1 MKFDLATFKQVK
13 LANSATFLQPQFNA
27 ATCSCDNAVLEAHY
41 KVLVTGVERPN
52 SFEIKES
59 LVDVVY
65 GSTDK
70 TDACKSANHY
80 QLKTSLTYLQYNDI
94 KVIANKYNGA
104 PGYIKGSPVLIANQV
119 KAVQE
124 NAEDDTRTEVDIFP
138 FYSNGFPFRGAD

>member
-1 MKFDLATFKQVK
+1 MKFDLATFKQIK
-13 LANSATFLQPQFNA
+13 LANSATFLQPSFNA

-41 KVLVTGVERPN
+41 TVLFAALSEPN
-52 SFEIKES
+52 SFEIREI

-80 QLKTSLTYLQYNDI
+80 QLKTSLTYLQYNDT
-94 KVIANKYNGA
+94 KVIANKYNGS

-124 NAEDDTRTEVDIFP
+124 NAEDDTRTSVDIYP
-138 FYSNGFPFRGAD
+138 FYTNGFPFRGAD

>member
-41 KVLVTGVERPN
+41 TVLFTALEKPN
-52 SFEIKES
+52 SFEIKEI

-80 QLKTSLTYLQYNDI
+80 QLKTSLTYLQYNDT

-104 PGYIKGSPVLIANQV
+104 PGYTKGSPVLIANQV

-124 NAEDDTRTEVDIFP
+124 NAEDDTRT
-138 FYSNGFPFRGAD
+138 